1 MHFKSATS
9 RRPHEITARASTNS
23 RSSTRATRWV
33 IITTC
38 EHWLALQTRQLNP
51 TPSIKQG
58 DDQVKQLLI
67 TLHTNLSMVLL
78 KQDKNKYARDAAS
91 KAIEI
96 DPSHVKALY
105 RRGVAFRA
113 MGDVDAAKTDLKKAY
128 KLDPSN
134 TAVKK
139 ELVGIKKTLEEMK
152 KREKANL
159 QKAFSKGGSSLLY
172 NDKEE
177 AEKKRAREKEAGEFV
192 TETHTVSRWTNCLAQ
207 DFWTATNKETKRKE
221 EELKKRKQMWEDEC
235 VRRMNSDPKEEVIS
249 FEDWDKEREEAEK
262 KEEEKRKKEKRE
274 EEKRKQELRRKARE
288 AERANKENN
297 DNESDDELTAEELAS
312 LRGYKKTSDGRT
324 TSYFNNE
331 LGEKEKELI
340 GSIEPKRIDATPSPN
355 SAADTISGSKV
366 GSVWNQSGTTWEE
379 KDTTEWCKSTLR
391 KCLLETTTAYY
402 STTSADRTYVAMV
415 KKVKDMTG
423 DASVALAG
431 GKKRYIYDFHLGLD
445 FEITDDDD
453 NVVASSSLKLPDINS
468 TTTAEE
474 ELEVDICA
482 WTSGPGDVETDA
494 SECRKALVMDVRKS
508 VVKFVELFNAEF

>member
-1 MHFKSATS
+1 M
-9 RRPHEITARASTNS
+9 
-23 RSSTRATRWV
+23 
-33 IITTC
+33 
-38 EHWLALQTRQLNP
+38 
-51 TPSIKQG
+51 
-58 DDQVKQLLI
+58 
-67 TLHTNLSMVLL
+67 
-78 KQDKNKYARDAAS
+78 
-91 KAIEI
+91 
-96 DPSHVKALY
+96 
-105 RRGVAFRA
+105 
-113 MGDVDAAKTDLKKAY
+113 
-128 KLDPSN
+128 
-134 TAVKK
+134 
-139 ELVGIKKTLEEMK
+139 
-152 KREKANL
+152 
-159 QKAFSKGGSSLLY
+159 
-172 NDKEE
+172 
-177 AEKKRAREKEAGEFV
+177 
-192 TETHTVSRWTNCLAQ
+192 
-207 DFWTATNKETKRKE
+207 NKETKRKE

-249 FEDWDKEREEAEK
+249 FEDWDKERKEAEK

-274 EEKRKQELRRKARE
+274 EEKRKEELRRKARE
-288 AERANKENN
+288 AERANTENN
-297 DNESDDELTAEELAS
+297 DNESDDELTPEELAS

-355 SAADTISGSKV
+355 SAADTVSAVSKV

-391 KCLLETTTAYY
+391 KCLLDTTTAYY
-402 STTSADRTYVAMV
+402 STTSADRTYVAIV

-445 FEITDDDD
+445 FEITDDDN

-482 WTSGPGDVETDA
+482 WTSSPGDVETDA